1 MFKFL
6 KISCDFTAI
15 QEILQ
20 IRNNSMRTQL
30 GVTDLFLIFGVH
42 QIQYFL
48 LFLNISCII
57 YQLIIFNSRK

>member
-30 GVTDLFLIFGVH
+30 GVTGLFLIFGVH

-48 LFLNISCII
+48 LFLNIS
-57 YQLIIFNSRK
+57 

>member
-30 GVTDLFLIFGVH
+30 GVTAPFSYIWRAPDTIFLIVFKYLMYNLSTN
-42 QIQYFL
+42 YF
-48 LFLNISCII
+48 
-57 YQLIIFNSRK
+57 